1 MDLNQYIPSRLTI
14 LLRRI
19 YFYLAGEKFYKKL
32 NYDWHQYHNRFEI
45 INKIIKKK
53 KYKTYLEIGC
63 QADVNFSKIQID
75 KRIGV
80 DPHDGGT
87 HRMTS
92 DVFFQNNNDSFD
104 IIFIDGLHEYDQ
116 VLRDIKNSVKF
127 LNKDGII
134 VVHDCLPSKI
144 WHQTIPQTHSS
155 WNGDV
160 WKAIV
165 ECRTFDYLDTY
176 TCIADHGLGIIFNR
190 KNKNRLDLESKN
202 FKELKFRDY
211 YENHKK
217 FMNTISENDL
227 FNLIENEI

>member
-14 LLRRI
+14 LFRRI
-19 YFYLAGEKFYKKL
+19 IFYLTGEKFYKKL
-32 NYDWHQYHNRFEI
+32 NYDWHQYQNRFEI

-190 KNKNRLDLESKN
+190 KNKNRLDLELKN

-217 FMNTISENDL
+217 FMNTISENEL
-227 FNLIENEI
+227 FNLIENKI

>member
-14 LLRRI
+14 LFRRI
-19 YFYLAGEKFYKKL
+19 IFYLTGEKFYKKL
-32 NYDWHQYHNRFEI
+32 NYDWHQYQNRFEI

-190 KNKNRLDLESKN
+190 KNKNRLDLELKN

-211 YENHKK
+211 YENYQSY
-217 FMNTISENDL
+217 MNVINH
-227 FNLIENEI
+227 NEILNLF